1 MFVSVYVCVRVRVRV
16 RALTCVCLL
25 LCSYDFFPLSSLRLG
40 LACCPSVYLES
51 SFSSL
56 HSMGFAFVYFHVPSL
71 QAQPLHALVS
81 WE

>member
-1 MFVSVYVCVRVRVRV
+1 MFVSVYVCVRVRVRVRV

-25 LCSYDFFPLSSLRLG
+25 LCSYDFFPFSSLRLG

-51 SFSSL
+51 SL
-56 HSMGFAFVYFHVPSL
+56 HSMDFACVYFHVPSL